1 MAKQITVR
9 DVPPELARRI
19 ARLADA
25 RDQSIN
31 TTVIQLLERATGI
44 DGRRER
50 LALYTT
56 WTDEDVKD
64 LEAALRLGRTIDEEL
79 WK

>member
-9 DVPPELARRI
+9 DVPPELARRL
-19 ARLADA
+19 ARLAES
-25 RDQSIN
+25 RGMSIN
-31 TTVIQLLERATGI
+31 ATVLELLARATGI

-50 LALYTT
+50 LANYTT
-56 WTDEDVKD
+56 WTADDVRELDE
-64 LEAALRLGRTIDEEL
+64 ALRGHRTIDEEL